1 MSNNSGHLAAQPR
14 SEGWARVDYGPMAT
28 EESSPATPKP
38 NLVHLQAEIAEARAE
53 LAASLSALKGQ
64 TSAGALAK
72 RGGRAII
79 GLFTDERGGVRPE
92 RIAIV
97 GAVVVGV
104 VALSIMTRRR
114 R

>member
-1 MSNNSGHLAAQPR
+1 MAAQR
-14 SEGWARVDYGPMAT
+14 RCASGTRVGYGAMAY
-28 EESSPATPKP
+28 EESLPAASKP
-38 NLVHLQAEIAEARAE
+38 NVVDLQAEIAAARAE
-53 LAASLSALKGQ
+53 LAASLAALKSQ
-64 TSAGALAK
+64 ASTGALVK
-72 RGGRAII
+72 RGGRAIT
-79 GLFTDERGGVRPE
+79 GLFTDGQGGVRPE

>member
-1 MSNNSGHLAAQPR
+1 
-14 SEGWARVDYGPMAT
+14 MAH
-28 EESSPATPKP
+28 EEATPTLPKP
-38 NLVHLQAEIAEARAE
+38 SVVDLQAEIAAARAE
-53 LAASLSALKGQ
+53 LAASLGALKGQ
-64 TSAGALAK
+64 VTAGALAK

-79 GLFTDERGGVRPE
+79 GLFTDEQGGVRPE
-92 RIAIV
+92 RIAIA

>member
-1 MSNNSGHLAAQPR
+1 
-14 SEGWARVDYGPMAT
+14 MAH
-28 EESSPATPKP
+28 EEATPAAPKP
-38 NLVHLQAEIAEARAE
+38 SVVDLQAELAAARAE

-64 TSAGALAK
+64 ATAGALAK

-79 GLFTDERGGVRPE
+79 SLFTDEQGGVRPE
-92 RIAIV
+92 RIAIA

-104 VALSIMTRRR
+104 VALGIVTRRR

>member
-1 MSNNSGHLAAQPR
+1 
-14 SEGWARVDYGPMAT
+14 MAH
-28 EESSPATPKP
+28 EEPSPTAPKP
-38 NLVHLQAEIAEARAE
+38 NVVDLQAEIAAARAE
-53 LAASLSALKGQ
+53 LGASLTALKSQ
-64 TSAGALAK
+64 ASAGALVK
-72 RGGRAII
+72 RGGRAIT
-79 GLFTDERGGVRPE
+79 GLFTDGQGGVRPE